1 MKSLLSAMALIV
13 TENQFKQSCY
23 ASESIRGWRYLLMNA
38 AELIQAREQLQG
50 NDDFYQSK
58 VVKHYRNDGLSF
70 DERVSGM
77 NKTAEV
83 RADLLSKLNKNSD
96 DILIGEFL
104 DYLRNENNR
113 IYQMIYYLA
122 EIEKEKNGIDYLL
135 LKRKYKIKIINALH
149 QIKVLSALIPNKLAM
164 PI

>member
-1 MKSLLSAMALIV
+1 MCHCYCFV
-13 TENQFKQSCY
+13 SC
-23 ASESIRGWRYLLMNA
+23 ESFYLGVVMNA

-58 VVKHYRNDGLSF
+58 VVKHYRNDDLSF

-104 DYLRNENNR
+104 DYLKNENSR

-135 LKRKYKIKIINALH
+135 LKRKDKIKIINALH